1 MTETVAEIMKS
12 GTVAGPASENMI
24 RDAEQA
30 LGVAF
35 PPRYREFLAAFGAAL
50 CPAFEIAGLFRS
62 TGNDEPPLWTDVT
75 VFTKQMRR
83 GSRGMIPHEYV
94 AISSDGGD
102 YTFYLDSGGGKGG
115 ENPVVVLG
123 PGADAVVVAT
133 DFFDFV
139 SRSSS
144 GILKLQ

>member
-1 MTETVAEIMKS
+1 
-12 GTVAGPASENMI
+12 
-24 RDAEQA
+24 
-30 LGVAF
+30 
-35 PPRYREFLAAFGAAL
+35 
-50 CPAFEIAGLFRS
+50 
-62 TGNDEPPLWTDVT
+62 
-75 VFTKQMRR
+75 
-83 GSRGMIPHEYV
+83 MIPHAYV

-115 ENPVVVLG
+115 EHPVVVLG